1 MLSMKIPAE
10 IQEYKSKLIFGLS
23 ARQFFSIT
31 GAVLVGVPIGVI
43 GHGRISADIL
53 PWFVIIAVMPFF
65 AFGFF
70 TFKGMRF
77 EKLVKA
83 MCNMWFRPQIRVYE
97 DADGIFQQLH
107 EEIIE
112 QEIVQQRIANG
123 EYERNGDAD

>member
-1 MLSMKIPAE
+1 MLSIKIPAE

-23 ARQFFSIT
+23 ARQFFSIA
-31 GAVLVGVPIGVI
+31 GAILVGVPIGVF

-53 PWFVIIAVMPFF
+53 PWIVIVTVMPFF

-77 EKLVKA
+77 EELVKA
-83 MCNMWFRPQIRVYE
+83 LFNMWFTPQTRVYE

-112 QEIVQQRIANG
+112 EEIIRQRLKNG
-123 EYERNGDAD
+123 EYFRKDDAD

>member
-23 ARQFFSIT
+23 ARQFFSIA
-31 GAVLVGVPIGVI
+31 GAILVGVPIGVF
-43 GHGRISADIL
+43 GHGHISADVL
-53 PWFVIIAVMPFF
+53 PWIVIVAVVPFF

-77 EKLVKA
+77 EELVKA
-83 MCNMWFRPQIRVYE
+83 CCNMWFRPQIRVYE

-112 QEIVQQRIANG
+112 QEIVQQRIETG
-123 EYERNGDAD
+123 EYERKGDLD

>member
-23 ARQFFSIT
+23 ARQFFSFA
-31 GAVLVGVPIGVI
+31 GAILVGVPIGVL

-77 EKLVKA
+77 EELVKA
-83 MCNMWFRPQIRVYE
+83 LCNMWFTPQIRVYE
-97 DADGIFQQLH
+97 DAIGIFQQLYEEIME
-107 EEIIE
+107 EEIIR
-112 QEIVQQRIANG
+112 QRLN
-123 EYERNGDAD
+123 NGDYFQN

>member
-23 ARQFFSIT
+23 ARQFFSIA
-31 GAVLVGVPIGVI
+31 GAILVGVPIGI
-43 GHGRISADIL
+43 FGRGCISADVL
-53 PWFVIIAVMPFF
+53 PWIVIVAVMPFF

-77 EKLVKA
+77 EELVKA
-83 MCNMWFRPQIRVYE
+83 CCKMWFTPQIRVYE

-107 EEIIE
+107 EEIIAE
-112 QEIVQQRIANG
+112 DIVRQRIANG

>member
-23 ARQFFSIT
+23 ARQFFAIA

-77 EKLVKA
+77 EELVKA
-83 MCNMWFRPQIRVYE
+83 CCKMWFTPQIRVYE

-107 EEIIE
+107 EEIIAE
-112 QEIVQQRIANG
+112 DIVRQRIKNG
-123 EYERNGDAD
+123 EYEEVGK

>member
-1 MLSMKIPAE
+1 LTWLAGPDGFPAV
-10 IQEYKSKLIFGLS
+10 
-23 ARQFFSIT
+23 
-31 GAVLVGVPIGVI
+31 GAGV
-43 GHGRISADIL
+43 
-53 PWFVIIAVMPFF
+53 FMPFF

-77 EKLVKA
+77 EELVKA

-112 QEIVQQRIANG
+112 QKIVRQRIDSG
-123 EYERNGDAD
+123 EYEEVEE

>member
-23 ARQFFSIT
+23 ARQFFSIA
-31 GAVLVGVPIGVI
+31 GAILVGVPIGVL

-53 PWFVIIAVMPFF
+53 PWFVIVAVMPFF

-77 EKLVKA
+77 EELVKA
-83 MCNMWFRPQIRVYE
+83 CCNMWFRPQIRVYE
-97 DADGIFQQLH
+97 DADGIFRELY
-107 EEIIE
+107 EEIVE
-112 QEIVQQRIANG
+112 QEIVQQRITNG
-123 EYERNGDAD
+123 EYERKGDAD